1 MQPWWSGFRPELL
14 GLLNEPFESFLQGA
28 NGFAKTHGLTSA
40 RGSPLQFVA
49 QGALSA
55 QDLAMGYEAFIA
67 QTGAVPTRDLRH
79 DRLNALVWLSAS
91 RSKRRLNALHEDALL
106 VSSLEAQTCDTSRTK
121 QLTTAKAA
129 STHGS
134 RGGRGALRDA
144 LTLLDENLMV
154 IACRAQGPEL
164 KALLENHDWQALFW
178 QFRSHWQSQ
187 WQPFVFGHALL
198 EKLDTPFKAITA
210 HCLLLNVHK
219 PVASWRELD
228 DMLCA
233 QLGPDLRSS
242 QLLALPVMGLAGWCP
257 ENTRRDFYFD
267 PKVFRPRRPPK
278 EEVEAP
284 GGLGQGPG

>member
-14 GLLNEPFESFLQGA
+14 GLLDEPFESFLKKA
-28 NGFAKTHGLTSA
+28 NGFAKTHELTSA

-49 QGALSA
+49 QDALSA
-55 QDLAMGYEAFIA
+55 QGLAMGYEAFIA

-91 RSKRRLNALHEDALL
+91 QSKRRLNALHEDALL
-106 VSSLEAQTCDTSRTK
+106 GSSLDAQTCDNSRTK
-121 QLTTAKAA
+121 QLTTAKGA
-129 STHGS
+129 STP
-134 RGGRGALRDA
+134 GGRGALRDA

-154 IACRAQGPEL
+154 IAYRAQGPEL
-164 KALLENHDWQALFW
+164 KALLEGHDWQALFW
-178 QFRSHWQSQ
+178 QFRAHWHNQ

-198 EKLDTPFKAITA
+198 EKLDAPFKAITA
-210 HCLLLNVHK
+210 HCLLLYVHK
-219 PVASWRELD
+219 PVASWQDLD

-267 PKVFRPRRPPK
+267 PKVFRPRRPL
-278 EEVEAP
+278 EAEVEAP

>member
-1 MQPWWSGFRPELL
+1 VQPWWSGFRPELL
-14 GLLNEPFESFLQGA
+14 GLLNQPFESFLQGA
-28 NGFAKTHGLTSA
+28 NEFAKTHGLTSA

-49 QGALSA
+49 QDALSA
-55 QDLAMGYEAFIA
+55 QDLAIGYEAFIA

-106 VSSLEAQTCDTSRTK
+106 GSSLEAQTCDTSRTK

-129 STHGS
+129 ST

-154 IACRAQGPEL
+154 IACRTEGPEL

-198 EKLDTPFKAITA
+198 EKLDAPFKAIAA

-267 PKVFRPRRPPK
+267 PKVFRAKRPPQA
-278 EEVEAP
+278 EVEAP
-284 GGLGQGPG
+284 GGLGQGPD

>member
-14 GLLNEPFESFLQGA
+14 GLLDEPFESFLKKA
-28 NGFAKTHGLTSA
+28 NGFAKTHELTSA

-49 QGALSA
+49 QDALSA

-67 QTGAVPTRDLRH
+67 HAGAVPTRDLRH

-91 RSKRRLNALHEDALL
+91 QSKRRLNALHEDALL
-106 VSSLEAQTCDTSRTK
+106 GSSLDAQTCDNSRTK
-121 QLTTAKAA
+121 QLTTAKGA
-129 STHGS
+129 ST

-164 KALLENHDWQALFW
+164 KALLEGHDWQALFW
-178 QFRSHWQSQ
+178 QFRAHWQNQ

-198 EKLDTPFKAITA
+198 EKLDAPFKAITA
-210 HCLLLNVHK
+210 HCLLLDVHK
-219 PVASWRELD
+219 PVASWQDLD

-267 PKVFRPRRPPK
+267 PKVFRPRRPL
-278 EEVEAP
+278 EAEVEAP

>member
-1 MQPWWSGFRPELL
+1 
-14 GLLNEPFESFLQGA
+14 LNEPFASFLQGA
-28 NGFAKTHGLTSA
+28 NEFAKTHGLTSA

-49 QGALSA
+49 QDALSA

-106 VSSLEAQTCDTSRTK
+106 GSGLEAQTCDTSRTK
-121 QLTTAKAA
+121 HLTTAKAA
-129 STHGS
+129 STRGS
-134 RGGRGALRDA
+134 RGGRGGSGGRGALRDA

-154 IACRAQGPEL
+154 IACHAQGPEL
-164 KALLENHDWQALFW
+164 KALLEDHDWQALFW
-178 QFRSHWQSQ
+178 QFRARWQNQ

-198 EKLDTPFKAITA
+198 EKLDAPFKAITA
-210 HCLLLNVHK
+210 HCLLLYVRK
-219 PVASWRELD
+219 PVASWQDLD
-228 DMLCA
+228 EMLCA

-242 QLLALPVMGLAGWCP
+242 HLLALPVMGLAGWCP

-267 PKVFRPRRPPK
+267 PKVFRAKRPPQA
-278 EEVEAP
+278 EVEAP